1 MTEIKKSV
9 YNLYRKAALL
19 NLYISFNQYDN
30 KTIKNQLENIKA
42 EIKSLQIELE
52 KSDITDN

>member
-9 YNLYRKAALL
+9 YNLYRKTALL
-19 NLYISFNQYDN
+19 NLYVSFNEYDN

-52 KSDITDN
+52 KSDITEN